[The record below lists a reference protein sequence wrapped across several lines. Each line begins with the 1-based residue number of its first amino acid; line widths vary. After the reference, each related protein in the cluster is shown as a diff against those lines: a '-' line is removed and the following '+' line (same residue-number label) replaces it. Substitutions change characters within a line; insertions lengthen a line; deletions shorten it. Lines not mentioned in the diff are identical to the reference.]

1 MSKEVDIALECGF
14 SHAGDLN
21 VDTLQARQEVR
32 DMCEMNTCN
41 KYGKNWACPPGCGSL
56 EECSSKMKKYKR
68 GIIVQTTKQLE
79 DSMDF
84 EGLQEL
90 EVEHADNFK
99 RAVEKFSD
107 LYPGML
113 PLGNGTCSICKE
125 CTYPDKECRFP
136 NKRISSME
144 AYGLVVNEICK
155 ANDLPYNYGHNTMT
169 YVGCFLFE

>member
-1 MSKEVDIALECGF
+1 MEKNIQIALDCGF
-14 SHAGDLN
+14 SHAGVLDAA
-21 VDTLQARQEVR
+21 TLKVKQEVR
-32 DMCEMNTCN
+32 DMCEMNTCQ
-41 KYGKNWACPPGCGSL
+41 KYGKNWACPPGCGEL
-56 EECSSKMKKYKR
+56 KECDEQLKKYKR

-79 DSMDF
+79 DSYDI

-90 EVEHADNFK
+90 GEEHEANFK
-99 RAVEKFSD
+99 RAIEKFIE

-113 PLGNGTCSICKE
+113 TLGTGTCTICKE

-144 AYGLVVNEICK
+144 SYGLVVNDVCK
-155 ANDLPYNYGHNTMT
+155 ANDLPYNYGPNTMT